1 MVRRPPRST
10 RTDTLFPY
18 TTLCR
23 SQRCTSANKPA
34 AFTPLVPRQHDV
46 EYEADH
52 LAGRWLIRTNRQAH
66 NFRLMQATAKT
77 IDKPE
82 QWQDGV
88 AHNDQELT
96 EDFLPFKSDERR
108 VGNGFVSRWR

>member
-82 QWQDGV
+82 QWQDVV
-88 AHNDQELT
+88 AHNEHVLI
-96 EDFLPFKSDERR
+96 EDFLPFEHFIAKIGRAH
-108 VGNGFVSRWR
+108 V